1 MKVLGVRLAPSHV
14 GAFIGILYAYGAFL
28 GTIGMAWSW
37 LEDRGVPQL
46 LWWQF
51 LLAPFVI
58 GATAVALEGLGTFLI
73 NGFAF
78 DQTESKVR
86 VELGKAVLVALLLV
100 LVIGLPIYHMS
111 QQ

>member
-1 MKVLGVRLAPSHV
+1 MAPGHV
-14 GAFIGILYAYGAFL
+14 SSLIGILYAYGAFL
-28 GTIGMAWSW
+28 GTIGLAWSW
-37 LEDRGVPQL
+37 FEDRGVPQL

-58 GATAVALEGLGTFLI
+58 GATAFALEGLGTFLT

-78 DQTESKVR
+78 DKSGSKLR
-86 VELGKAVLVALLLV
+86 VELGKAALVVLLMMLL
-100 LVIGLPIYHMS
+100 IGLPAHHMS